1 MTTATD
7 DAKDRLGASPLRCP
21 DNAATHYVGCP
32 CHEAAWAEKLA
43 AAERRAEEAEKS
55 RDVAVAQVA
64 GRPTWDDLQFATDQ
78 VNAAELKAE
87 GEREF
92 RRRAESSL
100 ASERAA
106 RESWEREFNVAN
118 AERIRLHNEAENL
131 SERLH
136 QFEAAGFPNV
146 ATVLDRVE
154 AERAAREKAEKR
166 LEESRHTIAISWR
179 DIVNSKELISL
190 PSDVKGD
197 TLADVLA
204 FLLRERIEER
214 AAREKAERER
224 DEARDNLKLVKWTPN
239 DDRMMEMLVAEK
251 ERDEYGARLA
261 RVEAALLSLAKVGED
276 DDGQPVLRISCGFH
290 CETADMT
297 ELPLVWAALAEIGG
311 KR

>member
-43 AAERRAEEAEKS
+43 AAESRLSRATEA
-55 RDVAVAQVA
+55 
-64 GRPTWDDLQFATDQ
+64 
-78 VNAAELKAE
+78 
-87 GEREF
+87 
-92 RRRAESSL
+92 
-100 ASERAA
+100 
-106 RESWEREFNVAN
+106 
-118 AERIRLHNEAENL
+118 
-131 SERLH
+131 
-136 QFEAAGFPNV
+136 
-146 ATVLDRVE
+146 
-154 AERAAREKAEKR
+154 
-166 LEESRHTIAISWR
+166 
-179 DIVNSKELISL
+179 
-190 PSDVKGD
+190 
-197 TLADVLA
+197 
-204 FLLRERIEER
+204 LREIEAER

-290 CETADMT
+290 CETADMA

>member
-1 MTTATD
+1 MTTGSSTA
-7 DAKDRLGASPLRCP
+7 ALR
-21 DNAATHYVGCP
+21 AA
-32 CHEAAWAEKLA
+32 LA

-154 AERAAREKAEKR
+154 AERAARER
-166 LEESRHTIAISWR
+166 
-179 DIVNSKELISL
+179 
-190 PSDVKGD
+190 
-197 TLADVLA
+197 
-204 FLLRERIEER
+204 
-214 AAREKAERER
+214 AERER
-224 DEARDNLKLVKWTPN
+224 ESQRSDAVKFHG
-239 DDRMMEMLVAEK
+239 MLLAAESSLS
-251 ERDEYGARLA
+251 RA
-261 RVEAALLSLAKVGED
+261 VEALREIAGEGLPIGSLPVCHRCKALRD
-276 DDGQPVLRISCGFH
+276 
-290 CETADMT
+290 
-297 ELPLVWAALAEIGG
+297 AARAVLAEVG
-311 KR
+311 K